1 MQIGGDPLP
10 MVAESLF
17 DLLLFEP
24 EDKMSDSCKSLV
36 AEQNLIMQRSVQ
48 PQDES
53 DLLQR
58 GVHLICKS
66 GNGLH

>member
-53 DLLQR
+53 DLLQG
-58 GVHLICKS
+58 GVNLICKS

>member
-1 MQIGGDPLP
+1 MQIGSDPLP
-10 MVAESLF
+10 IVAESLF

-24 EDKMSDSCKSLV
+24 EDKISDSWKSPV

-53 DLLQR
+53 GLLQR
-58 GVHLICKS
+58 SV
-66 GNGLH
+66 N